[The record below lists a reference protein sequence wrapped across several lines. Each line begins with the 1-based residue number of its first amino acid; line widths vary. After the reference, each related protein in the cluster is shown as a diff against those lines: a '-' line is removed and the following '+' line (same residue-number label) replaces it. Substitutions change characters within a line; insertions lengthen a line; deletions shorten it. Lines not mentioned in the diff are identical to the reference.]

1 MSPKERDNGNNQE
14 SNTPVKRGPGE
25 TQRILRNPKKW
36 GSALRQVRLEPSKV
50 EPHTERVQRRDKK
63 TGRAPRK
70 DTMGRIGQSLRKCL
84 QTRHPAEKVPR
95 QDTRTRRAPRKD
107 TMEKT
112 GRSPKK
118 C

>member
-1 MSPKERDNGNNQE
+1 MSPKGRDNGKNPAR
-14 SNTPVKRGPGE
+14 NTTTERGPGE
-25 TQRILRNPKKW
+25 TRRILRNAKKW
-36 GSALRQVRLEPSKV
+36 GSARRQVRLEPSKV

-84 QTRHPAEKVPR
+84 QTRHPAERVPR

-112 GRSPKK
+112 WQSPKK
-118 C
+118 S